1 MQQQEADTVSHDGVT
16 RQAPRGR
23 HLADEGAA
31 ALASLIATVQAV
43 LCEYARLAE
52 SPGKQT
58 STEVKQDPED
68 PAQQQQ
74 QQQQTIMQLQAR
86 YVQHEAAV
94 RALLAEC
101 ESLERVQLPQATDMI
116 TGSSAA
122 CEGDL
127 AGAVVAYRCCRCQVQ
142 AHLFAS
148 LIAADLHAAVQYVTA
163 IDIL

>member
-127 AGAVVAYRCCRCQVQ
+127 ACAVVAYRLCRCQVQ
-142 AHLFAS
+142 ANLFSFLLAPLFHS
-148 LIAADLHAAVQYVTA
+148 ACPFVTVSY
-163 IDIL
+163 LL